1 MYGTVQHLACM
12 RVIGLGLALAGVC
25 LMGMTG
31 CKPSAEKIAARE
43 ALLGHEIE
51 RAFESIQRLRMEDHN
66 DEALA
71 VTERALANPKYA
83 AHTVRFFT
91 EKISILL
98 SQNNDAAACSAIL
111 AAWKTTPESARAVFG
126 NVHNFYR
133 QMNRHVDIR
142 NWCRDLQGRDVGL
155 PADLLPQVLNWQL
168 AASLAMADADLAQ
181 TDLDSIINKLTADK
195 AAPLVQQSLGGLIDG
210 GQHAFASRLLRHLQ
224 TKNLEAAEYRHLLAA
239 LSLRTVLAAKNW
251 DAAPAAFD
259 VCVAQLPDSTLYTLA
274 RTFFTTLQKNGRNDL
289 VEQTSKKVVFNA
301 LDKTN
306 SVNYAARVWVETGM
320 AANPRV
326 LPERLDAL
334 LTARISPV
342 QVGNVF
348 DRYFYEMA
356 EQLDTIRAL
365 CAVGER
371 ILATCS
377 DENTVNSVKIKILD
391 GAFITENYDLA
402 VSMLEKGIPGKD
414 KAWHDMSLPKVK
426 AHRAMAKNQPRE
438 AVSFFRA
445 FMQSWLDSDQE
456 EEFDPTSGIAYSREW
471 ILGRNAKRIA
481 GILDTIPDKAEAD
494 KARAEAKGYFKTA
507 LEKAANDPAALKLL
521 QEETKGFL
529 D

>member
-1 MYGTVQHLACM
+1 MYGTVQHLACV
-12 RVIGLGLALAGVC
+12 RVIGLALAGAC
-25 LMGMTG
+25 LMGVTG
-31 CKPSAEKIAARE
+31 CKPSAEEIAARE

-51 RAFESIQRLRMEDHN
+51 RTFENIQRLRGDEN
-66 DEALA
+66 LGEAL
-71 VTERALANPKYA
+71 TLIDQALANPKYA
-83 AHTVRFFT
+83 AHRTRFFT
-91 EKISILL
+91 EKISVLL
-98 SQNNDAAACSAIL
+98 AQDNDAAARAAIL
-111 AAWKTTPESARAVFG
+111 EAWKKTPESARAVFG
-126 NVHNFYR
+126 NVHNAYR
-133 QMNRHVDIR
+133 QMNRHADIR
-142 NWCRDLQGRDVGL
+142 HWCRDLQARDVGL
-155 PADLLPQVLNWQL
+155 PADLMPQVLNWQL

-181 TDLDSIINKLTADK
+181 SDLDSVINGLPADK
-195 AAPLVQQSLGGLIDG
+195 AAPIVQQSVGGLIDAG
-210 GQHAFASRLLRHLQ
+210 KHAFASRLLSHLQ
-224 TKNLEAAEYRHLLAA
+224 SKKLKDPAYSQILAA

-251 DAAPAAFD
+251 DAAPAEFD
-259 VCVAQLPDSTLYTLA
+259 ACVAQLPDSALYPLA

-289 VEQTSKKVVFNA
+289 VEQASKKVVFNA

-306 SVNYAARVWVETGM
+306 SVNYAARVWVETGV

-334 LTARISPV
+334 LAARISPV
-342 QVGNVF
+342 QVGNIF

-371 ILATCS
+371 ILVACS
-377 DENTVNSVKIKILD
+377 DENTINSIKVKVLD

-438 AVSFFRA
+438 AVAFFRE
-445 FMQSWLDSDQE
+445 FMDTWLKSDQE

-481 GILDTIPDKAEAD
+481 GILDTIPDTAGAD

-507 LEKAANDPAALKLL
+507 IEKAANDPAALKLL
-521 QEETKGFL
+521 QEETQGFL